1 MENTTEHA
9 RLVTGGVDTHADT
22 HVAAVYDATTT
33 ALLDTATF
41 RADSCGYQA
50 MSDWFEKHGTID
62 RVGIEGTGMYGAGL
76 FAHLRAAGVE
86 VIEVDRPDRQQRQRD
101 GKTDTLDAQ
110 AAALAVLGGRAT
122 NQPKVKAG
130 PTEAIRVIE
139 MVCHSAIKDR
149 TRAIN
154 QFHSLAVTAPV
165 SLRESFNGLTLRQ
178 QLSKAARFR
187 AHDDVVVHHT
197 RQALQALALRI
208 RFLNQQI
215 NELETEM
222 NELAAQA
229 SPALLGTYGVGP
241 HTAAQLLATV
251 GENPDRFKS
260 EAQFAK
266 LCGVCPIPAS
276 SGKTSRHRL
285 NRGGDRRANNALHQ
299 IVLVRL
305 RYEPRTKSYMER
317 RRAEGLTHKDVVR
330 CLKRF
335 VAREIYQIIVSPP
348 DQIITGQQ
356 LRDLRTAK
364 TISLTQT
371 AIALGKSPTE
381 ISRLER
387 GITHNTQLAQ
397 QQHQWLTQ
405 QPD

>member
-1 MENTTEHA
+1 MTDITEDD
-9 RLVTGGVDTHADT
+9 RFVTGGVDTHADN
-22 HVAAVYDATTT
+22 HVAAVYDTATTG
-33 ALLDTATF
+33 LLDTAEF
-41 RADSCGYQA
+41 PADSSGYES
-50 MSDWFEKHGTID
+50 MHDWFSQHGKID

-76 FAHLRAAGVE
+76 FAHLRNAGVD

-110 AAALAVLGGRAT
+110 AAALAVIGGRAT
-122 NQPKVKAG
+122 NRPKVKAG
-130 PTEAIRVIE
+130 STEAIRVIE
-139 MVCHSAIKDR
+139 IVCHSAIKDR

-154 QFHSLAVTAPV
+154 QFHSLVVTAPAG
-165 SLRESFNGLTLRQ
+165 LRESLAGRTFKE
-178 QLSKAARFR
+178 QLKAAARFR
-187 AHDDVVVHHT
+187 VHEDIVEHHT
-197 RQALQALALRI
+197 RQALKALAVRI
-208 RFLNQQI
+208 RFLDSQI
-215 NELETEM
+215 AEFEAEM
-222 NELAAQA
+222 NTLAAQA
-229 SPALLGTYGVGP
+229 SPALLGAFGVGP
-241 HTAAQLLATV
+241 HAAAQLLATV
-251 GENPDRFKS
+251 GANPDRFTS

-305 RYEPRTKSYMER
+305 RYDTATKTYMARRTRQGRS
-317 RRAEGLTHKDVVR
+317 HKEIVR

-335 VAREIYQIIVSPP
+335 VAREIYQTIVNPP
-348 DQIITGQQ
+348 EHLPTGQE
-356 LRDLRTAK
+356 LRDLRMSK
-364 TISLTQT
+364 RISLTQT
-371 AIALGKSPTE
+371 AIALGRTPND

-387 GITHNTQLAQ
+387 GLRHNTQLAQ